1 MVKVKVPATSANVG
15 CGFDTLGLA
24 LSLYTT
30 FTFEE
35 LEEGLIWEGCEPS
48 FQNENNL
55 IYTSFLKGL
64 AFLEKKVKGVKISI
78 DCHVPVSRGLGS
90 SSTCVIGGLV
100 GAYAL
105 TSTPIDREAILRLA
119 TQIEGHP
126 DNVAPAIYGGLCA
139 ACMVEGE
146 VLFTKY
152 NVDDCFNFQVLIPDF
167 ETLTSEARKALPKE
181 LPFHDAIYS
190 LSHLPLVIKA
200 FETANL
206 QLLKKVMGDKIH
218 EPYRKQLIHE
228 YEEVKRICEK
238 IDSQAFFISGSGSTL
253 MNVLKDK
260 KNENLIEVQLKQ
272 LKQNWK
278 SIVLSADKKGFEIL

>member
-35 LEEGLIWEGCEPS
+35 VKEGLIWEGCEKA

-55 IYTSFLKGL
+55 IYTSFLSAL
-64 AFLEKKVKGVKISI
+64 QFLEKKVNGVKITI
-78 DCHVPVSRGLGS
+78 DCNVPVSRGLGS
-90 SSTCVIGGLV
+90 SSTCVIGGIV
-100 GAYAL
+100 GAFAL
-105 TSTPIDREAILRLA
+105 TNSPINRETILRLA

-139 ACMVEGE
+139 ACMVDGE
-146 VLFTKY
+146 VFCAKY
-152 NVDDCFNFQVLIPDF
+152 NINDELNFQVLIPNF
-167 ETLTSEARKALPKE
+167 ETMTRDARKALPDA

-190 LSHLPLVIKA
+190 LSRLPLVIRA
-200 FETANL
+200 FETADLEMLN
-206 QLLKKVMGDKIH
+206 KVMGDKVH
-218 EPYRKQLIHE
+218 EPYRKKLIHE
-228 YEEVKRICEK
+228 YEEVKTICEN

-253 MNVLKDK
+253 MNVLKK
-260 KNENLIEVQLKQ
+260 IKNANPIEVQLEQ

-278 SIVLSADKKGFEIL
+278 SMVLTADKKGFEIL